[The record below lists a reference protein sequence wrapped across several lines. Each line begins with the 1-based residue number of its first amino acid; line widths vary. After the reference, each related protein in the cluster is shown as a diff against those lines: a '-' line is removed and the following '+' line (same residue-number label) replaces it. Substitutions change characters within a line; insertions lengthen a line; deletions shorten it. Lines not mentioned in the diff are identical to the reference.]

1 MFLAYLKSDFLKTKR
16 LSIRMAHLFI
26 PIVAAILFVAYYSYA
41 PWNELKKISIYY
53 QVLGM
58 GVPFLIGL
66 FCVMLSEQEQTAG
79 SFQTMLMAPKKL
91 IPFLAKLL
99 LLLIFGLAALV
110 LASVIFGIAFL
121 VVLGN
126 DLVGIDF
133 YLFASIIML
142 VSSIPLYILHLF
154 LALEFNKGVSISLGI
169 VESLVSAL
177 FLTGLGNSIWK
188 YVPAS
193 WPARISTTFLS
204 VYNGDTGASAELSGV
219 FPICF
224 VVTIGAMAFY
234 VLWANHWQGAK
245 NND

>member
-16 LSIRMAHLFI
+16 LSIRVAHLFI
-26 PIVAAILFVAYYSYA
+26 PIMAAILFVAYYTYA

-58 GVPFLIGL
+58 GLPFLIGL
-66 FCVMLSEQEQTAG
+66 FCAMLSEQEQTAG

-91 IPFLAKLL
+91 IPFLSKLL

-154 LALEFNKGVSISLGI
+154 LSLEFNKGVSIGLGI
-169 VESLVSAL
+169 VESLISAL

-204 VYNGDTGASAELSGV
+204 VYNGDTGSSAELSGV

-224 VVTIGAMAFY
+224 VVTIGAMVFY
-234 VLWANHWQGAK
+234 VLWANHWQGTK
-245 NND
+245 SND